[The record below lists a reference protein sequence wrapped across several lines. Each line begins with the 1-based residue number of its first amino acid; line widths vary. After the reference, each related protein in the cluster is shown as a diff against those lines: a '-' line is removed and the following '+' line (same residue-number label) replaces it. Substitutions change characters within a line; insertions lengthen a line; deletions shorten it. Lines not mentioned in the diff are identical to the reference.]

1 MDRMLAVIA
10 DNPVATAAGLAG
22 MVCLAVWPLSM
33 WPDNETDRDF
43 LNFSGVADVVVEI
56 IVQARGR
63 RSLSVCPGPGV
74 SARRRWS
81 SSRRRPLALRPKKS
95 RSTIK

>member
-43 LNFSGVADVVVEI
+43 LNFSGWLIWWRRLPSRLAAADFYRYVRGLRYRQDVDG
-56 IVQARGR
+56 QAH
-63 RSLSVCPGPGV
+63 VGV
-74 SARRRWS
+74 
-81 SSRRRPLALRPKKS
+81 L
-95 RSTIK
+95 